1 MTTNNTNFNQ
11 TYTKTEQLCNT
22 QTDGNNGAETTLSD
36 WMREGEWQT
45 MTPAEMAAE
54 WDELSDNA

>member
-1 MTTNNTNFNQ
+1 MTNPNFNQ
-11 TYTKTEQLCNT
+11 KYDETEKLCKTP
-22 QTDGNNGAETTLSD
+22 TDGKDGAETTLSD

-54 WDELSDNA
+54 WDGLSDNA